1 METLLYVL
9 GFVIGALGTWFLLYF
24 LKTRKHLRT
33 QHEIILNLTFALV
46 GKDVA
51 KKREELEKAD
61 KESADQKDKPTPCE
75 SEMPGGCVE
84 GEPDTCEKKERKK

>member
-9 GFVIGALGTWFLLYF
+9 GFVIGALGTWFLFYF
-24 LKTRKHLRT
+24 LKTRKLLRT
-33 QHEIILNLTFALV
+33 QHKLILDLTFGLV
-46 GKDVA
+46 GKDLA
-51 KKREELEKAD
+51 KKCEEMDKA

-84 GEPDTCEKKERKK
+84 GEPDTCEKKARKK